1 MSKNSEKI
9 DLKDTKYCPVIR
21 PTKVVGDVWTIL
33 IVKTLLKG
41 PKRFN
46 QIKDEIEEI
55 TSRTLSARLKFLVE
69 QRIIIRKQYPQI
81 PPRVEYELTDM
92 GKGLEQIVVEIEKFG
107 NTWMC

>member
-1 MSKNSEKI
+1 MTKNQEKI
-9 DLKDTKYCPVIR
+9 NLKDTKYCPIIR

-69 QRIIIRKQYPQI
+69 QRVIVRKQFPEI
-81 PPRVEYELTDM
+81 PPRVEYELTTM